1 MAWDSSV
8 LLFAVVLCGG
18 LMAAASASTV
28 AGQGSSIASFSHAA
42 VAAVVVGGF
51 AVYLARTRSADKR
64 GFSKE
69 TVLRKTAQYEII
81 TGDRAALEAK
91 IEKMRLGGSEQLV
104 VVSDFD
110 MTLTSFLMP
119 DGSRGMSTHGIL
131 ERSGY
136 FGEAFTARAKQI
148 FNKYYPIEVDPNIDP
163 ATKWAAMS
171 EWWETTH
178 ALMVAEGLTKSD
190 IRSCV
195 SQGHFAFRDGV
206 QELLDKL
213 TEKKVPVM
221 IFSAGIADVLEE
233 IFRQRLGLENVN
245 IVSNRMKFD
254 SKGKLIGFQD
264 KTIHIMIKGAV
275 ALKGT
280 PNYEKVRGR
289 KNIILLG
296 DSPGDLRMA
305 DGLDDAE
312 TVLRIGFLN
321 DKLEE
326 RRQEY
331 LGLFDVVLVNDG
343 PMSAF
348 HDLLAPI
355 LQ

>member
-1 MAWDSSV
+1 MAWDSSA
-8 LLFAVVLCGG
+8 LLFAAVLCGG
-18 LMAAASASTV
+18 VMAAASASTV
-28 AGQGSSIASFSHAA
+28 AGQSSAIASFSNAA
-42 VAAVVVGGF
+42 VAAVVVGTF
-51 AVYLARTRSADKR
+51 AVYLARTRTAGKFAR
-64 GFSKE
+64 E

-81 TGDRAALEAK
+81 TGDRGALEAK
-91 IEKMRLGGSEQLV
+91 IEKMRRAGTDQLV

-136 FGEAFTARAKQI
+136 FGEAFTTRAKQI

-163 ATKWAAMS
+163 STKWAAMS

-178 ALMVAEGLTKSD
+178 GLMVAEGLTKSD
-190 IRSCV
+190 IKSCV
-195 SQGHFAFRDGV
+195 AQGHFAFRDGV

-213 TEKKVPVM
+213 AERKVPVM
-221 IFSAGIADVLEE
+221 VFSAGIADVLEE
-233 IFRQRLGLENVN
+233 IFRQRLGLDNVN

-254 SKGKLIGFQD
+254 STGKLIGFQD
-264 KTIHIMIKGAV
+264 KTIHIMNKGAV

-280 PNYEKVRGR
+280 ANYEKVRGR
-289 KNIILLG
+289 KNVILLG

-321 DKLEE
+321 DKLVE
-326 RRQEY
+326 RREEY

-348 HDLLAPI
+348 QDLLAPI